1 MDDNLSTKSSESS
14 LTTSG
19 EYEIVSDSN
28 ITTPIDHHDMS
39 ENGTLLVIPTN
50 NKSPTLNLANNRNIA
65 DLQHAMT
72 DALREIDLNSDTSS
86 TGKSSFT
93 FYLLFFVKSICN
105 YNYITIVRY
114 IIKTYVDKFILH
126 ESRII

>member
-28 ITTPIDHHDMS
+28 ITTPIDHQHLS
-39 ENGTLLVIPTN
+39 ENGTLLVIPLN

-72 DALREIDLNSDTSS
+72 DALREVDLNSDTSS
-86 TGKSSFT
+86 TGKNGFISYFL
-93 FYLLFFVKSICN
+93 FYIISIC
-105 YNYITIVRY
+105 I
-114 IIKTYVDKFILH
+114 
-126 ESRII
+126 